1 MTKLFNADAYASE
14 LEANISPV
22 FKASNAFEIPTAG
35 LVQTIDTITEIVSGV
50 LEAKYYELSGQTP
63 SDFVSIDVGRGA
75 YMGNVIQY
83 TSAFVGSPFEQ
94 CIINPA
100 STGIH
105 NDATADIVIDDISIK
120 NNFYR
125 QKYSISNE
133 ELRMAARNR
142 VGFDIIEQKEKSRK
156 KNWDLGIQNVLFNG
170 LGDGVTK
177 GLLNQTGVTTNTSL
191 LPVAIESMNESQLKT
206 LAGGLLAT
214 YFANANG
221 AVMPNRWLMPTS
233 TFMALGVPYGS
244 TFGMPTVKDVL
255 ETAIKAAGAPADF
268 KIVHAMYAND
278 AAGAGLGRHA
288 LYNTEDVV
296 MYIPKAYTPHPL
308 YAQGSLDMISDAEGQ
323 FTGVQVKRPGAFLY
337 LDEQA

>member
-1 MTKLFNADAYASE
+1 MKLFNVDKYSAE
-14 LEANISPV
+14 LAHNLEGV
-22 FKASNAFEIPTAG
+22 LKASNDFTVPNAG
-35 LVQTIDTITEIVSGV
+35 LVQTIDTITDIVSGV
-50 LEAKYYELSGQTP
+50 VEAKYYELSGQTP
-63 SDFVSIDVGRGA
+63 SDFVTVDVGRGA
-75 YMGNVIQY
+75 YMGNIVQF

-105 NDATADIVIDDISIK
+105 NDATADITIGDITIK

-125 QKYSISNE
+125 QKYSISTE
-133 ELRMAARNR
+133 ELRMAAANR
-142 VGFDIIEQKEKSRK
+142 VAFDIIQEKEKSRK
-156 KNWDLGIQNVLFNG
+156 KNWDLGIQKVLFEG
-170 LGDGVTK
+170 LAGTTTK
-177 GLLNQTGVTTNTSL
+177 GLLNQTGVSIDNTL
-191 LPVAIESMNESQLKT
+191 LPVAIETMSEAQLKA
-206 LAGGLLAT
+206 LAGGLLST
-214 YFANANG
+214 FFANANG
-221 AVMPNRWLMPTS
+221 AVMPNRWAMPTA

-244 TFGMPTVKDVL
+244 TFGMPTIKDVL

-268 KIVHAMYAND
+268 KIVHSLYANN
-278 AAGAGLGRHA
+278 AAATGKGRHA

-308 YAQGSLDMISDAEGQ
+308 YAQGALDMISDAEGQ

>member
-1 MTKLFNADAYASE
+1 MTKLFNIDAYANE
-14 LEANISPV
+14 LAHNLEPV
-22 FKASNAFEIPTAG
+22 LKASNDFAIPNAG
-35 LVQTIDTITEIVSGV
+35 LVQTIDTITDIVSGV
-50 LEAKYYELSGQTP
+50 VEAKYYELSGQTP
-63 SDFVSIDVGRGA
+63 SDFVTVDVGRGA
-75 YMGNVIQY
+75 YMGNIVQF

-105 NDATADIVIDDISIK
+105 NDATADITIGDITIK

-133 ELRMAARNR
+133 EVRMAAVNR
-142 VGFDIIEQKEKSRK
+142 VGFDIIQEKEKSRK
-156 KNWDLGIQNVLFNG
+156 KNWDLGIQKVLFEG
-170 LGDGVTK
+170 LVGTQTK
-177 GLLNQTGVTTNTSL
+177 GLLNQTGVTINNTL
-191 LPVAIESMNESQLKT
+191 LPVGIETMNETQLKS
-206 LAGGLLAT
+206 LAGGLLST
-214 YFANANG
+214 FFTNANG
-221 AVMPNRWLMPTS
+221 AVMPNRWLMPTA

-255 ETAIKAAGAPADF
+255 ETALKAAGAPADF
-268 KIVHAMYAND
+268 KIVHALYANN
-278 AAGAGLGRHA
+278 AAATGEGRHA

-323 FTGVQVKRPGAFLY
+323 FTGVQIKRPGAFMY